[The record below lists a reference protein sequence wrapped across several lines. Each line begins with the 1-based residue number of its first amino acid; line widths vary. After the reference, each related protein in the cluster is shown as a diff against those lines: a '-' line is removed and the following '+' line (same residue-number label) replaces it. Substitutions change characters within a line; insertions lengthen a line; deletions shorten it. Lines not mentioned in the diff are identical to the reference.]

1 MAKFQSDSHCDRN
14 ICGVLIGTFVAFR
27 PEHLWCVESE
37 VAMLIRSA
45 RLTKVPQVIAE
56 EIGDKIQLILQ
67 TSKRDDLNAIW
78 SGIGHLPTCQDNQEI
93 WLPQG
98 HLYLLF
104 VVSLDESI

>member
-1 MAKFQSDSHCDRN
+1 MFRSEHLWYFDRN
-14 ICGVLIGTFVAFR
+14 FCGVSIGTFAVR
-27 PEHLWCVESE
+27 ESE
-37 VAMLIRSA
+37 VSTLTRSA
-45 RLTKVPQVIAE
+45 RLTKVPQVITE

>member
-1 MAKFQSDSHCDRN
+1 MVFRSEHLWHFSRN
-14 ICGVLIGTFVAFR
+14 ICGSLIGTFAVR
-27 PEHLWCVESE
+27 ESE
-37 VAMLIRSA
+37 VSTLTRSA
-45 RLTKVPQVIAE
+45 RLTKVPQVITE

-104 VVSLDESI
+104 VVFLDESI